1 MNGNGRNPVTGRAVG
16 ERIGHGVVRIVHS
29 VEDLH
34 RFKDVDGLVSDKTDP
49 EWGPLVQIRSPLLR
63 SESHRDY
70 QSTDAV
76 GNFAR
81 GKIRVTRGI
90 AFDKLFVTA
99 E

>member
-1 MNGNGRNPVTGRAVG
+1 MGT
-16 ERIGHGVVRIVHS
+16 IGA
-29 VEDLH
+29 D
-34 RFKDVDGLVSDKTDP
+34 
-49 EWGPLVQIRSPLLR
+49 QITCGFTAGFRPPLLR

-90 AFDKLFVTA
+90 AFDKLFVTT